1 MGGNRQRKS
10 SSFFS
15 SCNIFRSRRSRD
27 RYDMGWDEAVNVRKV
42 RPSDDD
48 KGRWVAEPDIDRK
61 ASAFISKFY
70 ETTRFSDPEQQTVA
84 SPVDFV

>member
-1 MGGNRQRKS
+1 MGGNNRQRKS

-15 SCNIFRSRRSRD
+15 ICNLFKSRRTSD

-42 RPSDDD
+42 RSSDDD
-48 KGRWVAEPDIDRK
+48 KWGWVAEPDIDRK

-70 ETTRFSDPEQQTVA
+70 ESRFSDPERQTVR
-84 SPVDFV
+84 PV